1 MPLQK
6 IRTQSLKIDL
16 RSLVVAMAVS
26 SLVLAACG
34 AGGATTDASGPAA
47 DGVTTDGAT
56 TDGASAGTEEVGG
69 SELEIVATT
78 AVMGDLVRTVVGE
91 RATVEVLM
99 EGNVDP
105 HTFAMSAQQRGELG
119 AADLVVANGLGL
131 EAGIQAVLDQV
142 AAEGVEVLEV
152 ATFLD
157 PIESGVV
164 DHDESGDHPDDDTR
178 DDTHDD
184 DHDDDHEAHD
194 VGDGHEH
201 GPLDP
206 HVWLDPVRMAHA
218 GEVLADRLDDIAEGP
233 WHDGAEAWDDTML
246 ATHDT
251 VSEILAPVPEACR
264 LMVTEHDSLAYF
276 AQRYDFEV
284 VGTIVPG
291 LSTDAEPSAGDLAA
305 LADTLAET
313 GAIAIFVENT
323 ASTRAADALAAGF
336 AGAVSVQPVP
346 VATVGVDELE
356 TGSDLLVELATRVAE
371 PLVDCDA

>member
-1 MPLQK
+1 MSLHLDR
-6 IRTQSLKIDL
+6 RT
-16 RSLVVAMAVS
+16 LVVAMAAS

-34 AGGATTDASGPAA
+34 GGGATTEASGVA
-47 DGVTTDGAT
+47 TDGS
-56 TDGASAGTEEVGG
+56 SAGSDEVVAG
-69 SELEIVATT
+69 ELEIMATT
-78 AVMGDLVRTVVGE
+78 AVMGDLVRTVVGDH
-91 RATVEVLM
+91 ASVEVVM

-105 HTFAMSAQQRGELG
+105 HTFAMSARQRGQLA
-119 AADLVVANGLGL
+119 AADLIVANGLGL

-142 AAEGVEVLEV
+142 AAEGVPVLEV
-152 ATFLD
+152 GTFLD
-157 PIESGVV
+157 PLESGGVDADDEPV
-164 DHDESGDHPDDDTR
+164 ADADHDEPAADDEPAAA
-178 DDTHDD
+178 DDADA
-184 DHDDDHEAHD
+184 DHEAHD
-194 VGDGHEH
+194 VDDGHGH

-206 HVWLDPVRMAHA
+206 HVWLDPVRMAEA
-218 GEVLADRLDDIAEGP
+218 GEVIADRLDDLAEGP
-233 WHDGAEAWDDTML
+233 WHDGAEAWRDAML

-251 VSEILAPVPEACR
+251 VSELLAPVPDACR

-313 GAIAIFVENT
+313 GATAIFVEDT
-323 ASTRAADALAAGF
+323 ASTRAAEALAAEF
-336 AGAVSVQPVP
+336 AGAVSVHPVP

-356 TGSDLLVELATRVAE
+356 TVSDLLVELATRVAE